1 MENKKNNYIVHP
13 RTEGVKPNA
22 LRKQDKVP
30 GVIYGGMLESALP
43 VEIERSV
50 LTTLLKNNTKS
61 SVIEV
66 EYKGRIGS
74 VIVREV
80 QRDGATGAILHV
92 DLQAIRKDDVLTL
105 EVPITY
111 TGEEEVSSRRLIV
124 NMNLTHLQIKGPAD
138 KIPEH
143 ITVDLT
149 GKTPEDK
156 IEVSSIELPDGVEL
170 VTDHDELLATIAESK
185 VAQEVEA
192 EIAAETEAAE
202 TAADEVPVV
211 DDTKTTEN
219 E

>member
-156 IEVSSIELPDGVEL
+156 IAVSDIELPDGVEL

-211 DDTKTTEN
+211 DDKKTTEN